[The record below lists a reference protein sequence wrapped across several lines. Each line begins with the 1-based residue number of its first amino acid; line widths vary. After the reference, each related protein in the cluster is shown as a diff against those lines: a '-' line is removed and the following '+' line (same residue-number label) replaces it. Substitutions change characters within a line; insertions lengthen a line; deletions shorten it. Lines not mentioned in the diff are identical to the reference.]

1 MVSLFPN
8 ANRFH
13 LLVALFSQFTYFF
26 ATQMIFPIFT
36 SYVPRWRCS
45 SGNHSDLI
53 SPSNSFGRDC
63 KAFQE
68 CSAPNSIQYE
78 HIYFESAAL
87 EFDWICGS
95 RAYLAT
101 LFAQIQ
107 FIGVFT
113 GIVTFG
119 ALSDRIGRK
128 PVCVAILIL
137 GITMVGLSGLAP
149 TWQLLFVC
157 RFFIGVSCGGLT
169 AVSTYIMEMVLPEQ
183 RIALRAFFNWGNG
196 RIMLTLICF
205 LFPNWRMASYI
216 CAICCLPALILML
229 FVFPESTIW
238 LHHKGKLEQMRA
250 NERRVAKIAGV
261 KYQEVQHDPI
271 GKQYSFLELVK
282 NREFMHR
289 IGVLWVMWF
298 AASVSSY
305 GTDLNSSRIVGNLFL
320 NQALFAIL
328 ISLSKTLLIPFD
340 AYNFNRRHLHQ
351 FAQIAIV
358 ICFFILT
365 SLVLFDEQGISI
377 LIVNL
382 LGVVFLEY
390 SWDGCALCAI
400 ESMPTEMRATALG
413 SCSLMARVGAILS
426 PILAFLNTIWAPSA
440 YLMLASIG
448 SISLLVSCLWLDD
461 TRGVNLDKVEI
472 KEEQDEDQREECKSI
487 AEEKNSLLEAKSA
500 A

>member
-1 MVSLFPN
+1 MASLFPK

-13 LLVALFSQFTYFF
+13 LLVAVCMQFSLFF
-26 ATQMIFPIFT
+26 ATQMIFPIFS
-36 SYVPRWRCS
+36 SYVPQWRCTNSNS
-45 SGNHSDLI
+45 SSSFYLSDA
-53 SPSNSFGRDC
+53 SNSFGRDC

-68 CSAPNSIQYE
+68 CSAPNSIQFE

-107 FIGVFT
+107 FIGVLI
-113 GIVTFG
+113 GIICFAT
-119 ALSDRIGRK
+119 LSDHIGRLSPTWK
-128 PVCVAILIL
+128 VLFACRFC
-137 GITMVGLSGLAP
+137 VGLS
-149 TWQLLFVC
+149 
-157 RFFIGVSCGGLT
+157 IGGLT
-169 AVSTYIMEMVLPEQ
+169 AVKTYVMEMVLPEQ
-183 RIALRAFFNWGNG
+183 RIALRALFNWGNA
-196 RIMLTLICF
+196 RIMLTLICY
-205 LFPNWRMASYI
+205 LFPNWRVASFI
-216 CAICCLPALILML
+216 CAACSLPTLFLML

-305 GTDLNSSRIVGNLFL
+305 GIDLNSSRIVGNLFL

-328 ISLSKTLLIPFD
+328 IAFSKTEYFPSYFFLFIFPSTLLIPFD
-340 AYNFNRRHLHQ
+340 AFNFNRRNLHQ
-351 FAQIAIV
+351 CAQV
-358 ICFFILT
+358 GMVTCFLVLT
-365 SLVLFDEQGISI
+365 SLTLFEEQGVSI

-382 LGVVFLEY
+382 LGVVFIEY
-390 SWDGCALCAI
+390 SWDGCNLCAV

-413 SCSLMARVGAILS
+413 MCSLVARVGAILS
-426 PILAFLNTIWAPSA
+426 PMLAFMNTVWAPSA
-440 YLMLASIG
+440 YLTVAFAG
-448 SISLLVSCLWLDD
+448 SISLFVSCLWLVD
-461 TRGVNLDKVEI
+461 TRGVNLDKVEF
-472 KEEQDEDQREECKSI
+472 EDEKVPDSSNDSVRI
-487 AEEKNSLLEAKSA
+487 GEEKSSFLESKNNA
-500 A
+500 